1 MRLFQYIYLF
11 ILLMFLV
18 TSTFADTKNEV
29 IIDCDK
35 ARDNPATCV
44 ACNIY
49 HESRGE
55 SPAGQLAVALVTKN
69 RVESR
74 LYPDNYCAVV
84 WEARRDARTKKLV
97 PMFSWTRDGKHDKVF
112 NEKRW
117 NMALLLAKHVVNS
130 SVHDFTVGS
139 LWYHSVNVTPY
150 WMDHYYPTVRV
161 GDHQFYAAKE
171 EVFLNTLLRN
181 TLPPNVIAALGD

>member
-1 MRLFQYIYLF
+1 MRLLQYSYIIVL
-11 ILLMFLV
+11 IMFV
-18 TSTFADTKNEV
+18 ITSVFADTKSEV

-35 ARDNPATCV
+35 ARDNPVTCV

-49 HESRGE
+49 HEARGE
-55 SPAGQLAVALVTKN
+55 APAGQLAVALVTKN

-74 LYPDNYCAVV
+74 LYPNQYCETV

-97 PMFSWTRDGKHDKVF
+97 PMFSWTLDGKHDKVY

-117 NMALLLAKHVVNS
+117 NMAMLLAKQVVNNN
-130 SVHDFTVGS
+130 VHDFTVGS
-139 LWYHSVNVTPY
+139 LWYHSVNVNPY

-171 EVFLNTLLRN
+171 EVFLETLLRD
-181 TLPPNVIAALGD
+181 TLPANVIAALTD